1 MTPAALAAAVPLEP
15 ADWDA
20 VSLVVFDIDGTLYDQ
35 RRLRI
40 AMMRDL
46 LLDAASRRR
55 LDAIKILRAYRQ
67 IRERLAE
74 REAPDCEAALI
85 AETASATGHSPAAIR
100 LIVEEWIERRPL
112 PYLPACRYPGLV
124 ELFAGLRC
132 NAKMI
137 GILSDYPAGAK
148 LAALGLD
155 ADYVVCATDKGIG
168 LLKPNPRGLQAIIAT
183 AGVSPFETV
192 LIGDRADRDGLAA
205 RRSGVWPLIRSA
217 RPIKNYQTFTAFD
230 DAIFKRFLAS

>member
-1 MTPAALAAAVPLEP
+1 MTPGGRLDP
-15 ADWDA
+15 ADWDRIG
-20 VSLVVFDIDGTLYDQ
+20 LVVFDIDGTLYDQ

-40 AMMRDL
+40 RMMRDL
-46 LLDAASRRR
+46 LLDAAARRR
-55 LDAIKILRAYRQ
+55 LDAIIVLRAHRQ

-74 REAPDCEAALI
+74 REAPDFEAILV
-85 AETASATGHSPAAIR
+85 AETASATGHSPDAIR
-100 LIVEEWIERRPL
+100 RIVEEWIERRPL

-124 ELFAGLRC
+124 ELFAGLRRDR
-132 NAKMI
+132 KII

-155 ADYVVCATDKGIG
+155 ADHIVCANDDRIG
-168 LLKPNPRGLQAIIAT
+168 LLKPNPRGLLAIIAA
-183 AGVSPFETV
+183 AGVSPAETV

-205 RRSGVWPLIRSA
+205 RRSGVWPLIRSGN
-217 RPIKNYQTFTAFD
+217 PIKDYQTFARFD